1 MEIVHQIMTDAEIII
16 ACIVCCLMVLDFL
29 SGSVSAMI
37 QHNWCTKV
45 MREGLLHKCSLMLCM
60 VLGIVLN
67 FAQRYMDLGITI
79 PVYQSISVYIALMEA
94 GSVIENVCKANP
106 NLVPE
111 KLRLVLGVASQTEQG
126 SGTDP
131 ENEGGNNGD

>member
-1 MEIVHQIMTDAEIII
+1 MEVVHQIMTDAELVI
-16 ACIVCCLMVLDFL
+16 ACVVCVLMALDFL
-29 SGSVSAMI
+29 SGTVAALI
-37 QHNWCTKV
+37 AHDWCTKV
-45 MREGLLHKCSLMLCM
+45 MREGLLHKCSLLLCL
-60 VLGIVLN
+60 VLGVVLN

-111 KLRLVLGVASQTEQG
+111 KLRAVLGVATG
-126 SGTDP
+126 LA
-131 ENEGGNNGD
+131 EGDKK

>member
-1 MEIVHQIMTDAEIII
+1 MGVVHQIMTDGEIII
-16 ACIVCCLMVLDFL
+16 AMVVCVLMVLDFL
-29 SGSVSAMI
+29 SGTVAALI
-37 QHNWCTKV
+37 AHDWCTRV
-45 MREGLLHKCSLMLCM
+45 MREGLLHKCSLILCL
-60 VLGIVLN
+60 VLGVVLN

-111 KLRLVLGVASQTEQG
+111 KLRAVLGVATG
-126 SGTDP
+126 LA
-131 ENEGGNNGD
+131 EGDKK

>member
-1 MEIVHQIMTDAEIII
+1 MEIVHQIMTDGEIII
-16 ACIVCCLMVLDFL
+16 AMVVCILMVLDFL
-29 SGSVSAMI
+29 SGTVAALI
-37 QHNWCTKV
+37 AHDWCTKV
-45 MREGLLHKCSLMLCM
+45 MREGLLHKCSLILCL
-60 VLGIVLN
+60 VLGVVLN

-111 KLRLVLGVASQTEQG
+111 KLRAVLGVATG
-126 SGTDP
+126 LA
-131 ENEGGNNGD
+131 EGDKK